1 MKLEIAI
8 DVVYINK
15 EAFLHSV
22 DRRIRCPN
30 IVVLGTK
37 AKGRGYNKEILTKGI
52 DILLRFYNRS
62 DVTITKI
69 HADNEFKSTLETL
82 TKDWTVAFNFAHP
95 GEHVP
100 DIERENRTLQDRFR
114 VNLYRLPFM
123 MLPRTMI
130 RYLALRITRNRGLFP
145 QKSGISKHYSPYSI
159 MKGKTIDF
167 KKEFVFSFG
176 DYVQANHR
184 HEIKNNNI
192 PRSVDAIYLGADPS
206 EQGDH

>member
-1 MKLEIAI
+1 MPVVRESDTIDLPKELQITGMKLEIAI

-37 AKGRGYNKEILTKGI
+37 AKGRSYNKEILTKGI
-52 DILLRFYNRS
+52 DIVLRFYNRS
-62 DVTITKI
+62 NVTITKI

-100 DIERENRTLQDRFR
+100 DIERENRTL
-114 VNLYRLPFM
+114 
-123 MLPRTMI
+123 
-130 RYLALRITRNRGLFP
+130 
-145 QKSGISKHYSPYSI
+145 
-159 MKGKTIDF
+159 
-167 KKEFVFSFG
+167 
-176 DYVQANHR
+176 
-184 HEIKNNNI
+184 
-192 PRSVDAIYLGADPS
+192 
-206 EQGDH
+206 